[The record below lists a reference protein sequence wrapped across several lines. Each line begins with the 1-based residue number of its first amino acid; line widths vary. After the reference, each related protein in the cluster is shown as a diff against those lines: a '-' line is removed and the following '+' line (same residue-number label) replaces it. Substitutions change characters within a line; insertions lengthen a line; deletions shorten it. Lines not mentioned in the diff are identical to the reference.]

1 LKYIGKLDTTKIGYF
16 QDLITTED
24 IIITNERIEH
34 IKKRHPGDYEK
45 YIEYVIDIIRFPN
58 YVLEDKNNKNTIIIL
73 KHLVEQNIQIVIK
86 LQIDRKE
93 NRSNSIITF
102 WTIRNRNYKSVI
114 KNNKILYKE

>member
-1 LKYIGKLDTTKIGYF
+1 MKYIGKLDTTKIGYF

-45 YIEYVIDIIRFPN
+45 YIECVIDIIRFPN
-58 YVLEDKNNKNTIIIL
+58 YVLEDKNNENTIIIL
-73 KHLVEQNIQIVIK
+73 KHLIEQNIQIVIK